1 LGHLGR
7 TVRPSVPSVS
17 MREACNGQSENGLK
31 SDARRPMA
39 LARGWLSREAT
50 RCHVAGDPN
59 ELVRFSTGCSPG
71 RPEPLSEDHDLERG
85 RASRNL
91 LVAWCT
97 PPGSNPEPHLRRL
110 AASSGCSP
118 ASFPTFGNHSRS
130 HSRGAPMPR
139 RARSISIPT
148 DPAPFAAFVAR
159 FMSHIIED
167 PDPAHCWLWKG
178 TINSKRYPCSA
189 LRAPLR

>member
-1 LGHLGR
+1 MGHLGR

-97 PPGSNPEPHLRRL
+97 PPGSNPEPR
-110 AASSGCSP
+110 P
-118 ASFPTFGNHSRS
+118 KK
-130 HSRGAPMPR
+130 
-139 RARSISIPT
+139 ARSFVRLFARFLPYVWESLSVALARRP
-148 DPAPFAAFVAR
+148 DAAPRSLHLDANRPAPFAAFVAR

-167 PDPAHCWLWKG
+167 PDPPHCWLWKG
-178 TINSKRYPCSA
+178 TINSKRCPCSA